1 MGRKK
6 YSKELRDRIAE
17 LREKIEKAQQLSNGI
32 AFSKTSSTLIFVP
45 H

>member
-17 LREKIEKAQQLSNGI
+17 LREKIEKD
-32 AFSKTSSTLIFVP
+32 
-45 H
+45 